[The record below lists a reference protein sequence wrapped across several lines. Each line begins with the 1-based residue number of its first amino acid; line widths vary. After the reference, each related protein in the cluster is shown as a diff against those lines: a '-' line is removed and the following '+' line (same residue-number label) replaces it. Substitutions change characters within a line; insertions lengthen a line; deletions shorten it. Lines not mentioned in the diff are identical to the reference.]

1 MRYRNAFLVCSCAV
15 LMLTAIGCTKT
26 VDVAGNW
33 RGNASGTNAGKTGT
47 AVLEAAFEQNNRG
60 ITGKVDCKS
69 ATGAWNLLD
78 GNTLRIQSSTVK
90 GNSVSF
96 VAVTELPGGNITA
109 NFKGKAE
116 GSTLK
121 GTADITI
128 GSVMGGNTYLGDF
141 EFARK

>member
-1 MRYRNAFLVCSCAV
+1 
-15 LMLTAIGCTKT
+15 

-33 RGNASGTNAGKTGT
+33 NGKMSGVNAGKTGS
-47 AVLEAAFEQNNRG
+47 AIVEATFEQNDHG
-60 ITGKVDCKS
+60 ITGKVAYKS
-69 ATGAWNLLD
+69 ATGAWDLLD

-90 GNSVSF
+90 GDAVSF
-96 VAVTELPGGNITA
+96 VAVTELPGGNVTA

-121 GTADITI
+121 GTADVTV

-141 EFARK
+141 EFTKK